1 MKLDNII
8 VLHRDYDNKVILIDI
23 DKINAL
29 SATDN
34 ATQVIIDNWDF
45 SVREDIATVM
55 KKIKMREIQM
65 NKGEDDGLK

>member
-1 MKLDNII
+1 NII